1 MTLIELLALIFCLM
15 GLITLYINLMDNPAR
30 TMGIIV
36 GFVASLAIVAIPIIF
51 FVSIGRS
58 MNGNKPVQFLGMYL

>member
-1 MTLIELLALIFCLM
+1 
-15 GLITLYINLMDNPAR
+15 MDNPAK

-36 GFVASLAIVAIPIIF
+36 GFVASLAILAIPIIF
-51 FVSIGRS
+51 FVSIGKS